1 MSAWFMSEYSPCR
14 KAFARVATALALGL
28 IVNQLAAAAEGP
40 APDPRANLPG
50 RQVYETYCAACHN
63 IPGTRAP
70 ALSALQLMSA
80 QSLRLALTTGVMQQ
94 QGSLVPK
101 EKMPQLIEYL
111 AAPDRDTDWT
121 AAMMCSPDRRSVD
134 LKASPALTM
143 FGVDHNNSRR
153 LSAQQAGLSSKQLPE
168 LELAWAIGFPKT
180 TSLRSSPVIVGSTMF
195 YAPAQSGKLLALDIE
210 KACAKWIY
218 DVGVPVRSSVSFG
231 DIGARK
237 ALILADQQ
245 AQVHV
250 VDAQTGERIW
260 KANGRHDATGN
271 ITGAPVLYKD
281 RIIVPV
287 SSSGVGSGA
296 NPKFE
301 CCVGHG
307 AVVALDA
314 ATGKQ
319 LWVAHTMEDAQY
331 TGKTSSTG
339 VKLRGPSGAPI
350 WSTPSIDV
358 KRGLIYATTGQ
369 NTSLPATPTSDSVL
383 AIDLANGNLQWTFQA
398 LANDVWNLACRPDP
412 AHSGPNCPSPADSV
426 LKDYDFGAGAV
437 LAKKRDGRDIVLAGQ
452 KSGDVWALDPEQ
464 NGKLLWRQTFGDG
477 SALGGVH
484 WGIAIDS
491 EYRVFAPINDPHF
504 PEFKDYVPE
513 PGMNAIDIDTGKVLW
528 RKPVTADCSNGREA
542 RFNLCGEKYGLSAA
556 PLVIDKSVVAGA
568 LDGRIYIFDAA
579 TGDIVWQYDTLRDFT
594 TLNGVKGQGGG
605 IDSHSVFA
613 GSGMLFVAS
622 GYGGFRQPP
631 GNVLLAFRPKAT
643 TR

>member
-1 MSAWFMSEYSPCR
+1 
-14 KAFARVATALALGL
+14 
-28 IVNQLAAAAEGP
+28 
-40 APDPRANLPG
+40 
-50 RQVYETYCAACHN
+50 
-63 IPGTRAP
+63 
-70 ALSALQLMSA
+70 
-80 QSLRLALTTGVMQQ
+80 
-94 QGSLVPK
+94 
-101 EKMPQLIEYL
+101 
-111 AAPDRDTDWT
+111 
-121 AAMMCSPDRRSVD
+121 
-134 LKASPALTM
+134 
-143 FGVDHNNSRR
+143 
-153 LSAQQAGLSSKQLPE
+153 LPE

-180 TSLRSSPVIVGSTMF
+180 TSLRSSPVIIGSTMF

-210 KACAKWIY
+210 KACAKWVY

-250 VDAQTGERIW
+250 IDAQTGERIW

-319 LWVAHTMEDAQY
+319 LWIAHTMEDGQY
-331 TGKTSSTG
+331 TGKTSATG

-369 NTSLPATPTSDSVL
+369 NTSLPATPTSDAVL
-383 AIDLANGNLQWTFQA
+383 AIDLANGTTKWTFQA

-412 AHSGPNCPSPADSV
+412 AQSGPNCPSPADSV

-437 LAKKRDGRDIVLAGQ
+437 LTQQRDGSDIVLAGQ
-452 KSGDVWALDPEQ
+452 KSGDLWALDPEQ

-528 RKPVTADCSNGREA
+528 RKPVTADCGNGREA

-556 PLVIDKSVVAGA
+556 PLVVDKSVVAGA

-579 TGDIVWQYDTLRDFT
+579 TGDIVWQYDTLRDFA

-631 GNVLLAFRPKAT
+631 GNVLLAFRPKAK

>member
-1 MSAWFMSEYSPCR
+1 MPTLIMSGHSSGR
-14 KAFARVATALALGL
+14 KAVARVAAALALGFIGTSSAL
-28 IVNQLAAAAEGP
+28 AAEGP
-40 APDPRANLPG
+40 APDPRANHTG

-80 QSLRLALTTGVMQQ
+80 QSLRLSLTTGVMQQ

-101 EKMPQLIEYL
+101 DQMPQLLEYL
-111 AAPDRDTDWT
+111 ATDDGDANWT
-121 AAMMCSPDRRSVD
+121 ANMMCSAERRTVD
-134 LKASPALTM
+134 VQGTPALTM

-153 LSAQQAGLSSKQLPE
+153 LSARQSGLNSKQLPE

-210 KACAKWIY
+210 KACAKWVY

-231 DIGARK
+231 DIGSRK

-245 AQVHV
+245 GQVHA
-250 VDAQTGERIW
+250 VDAKTGERIW
-260 KANGRHDATGN
+260 KVNGRHDASGN

-287 SSSGVGSGA
+287 SSSGVGAGA

-319 LWVAHTMEDAQY
+319 LWTAHTMEDAQY
-331 TGKTSSTG
+331 TGKTSSIG

-350 WSTPSIDV
+350 WSTPAIDV
-358 KRGLIYATTGQ
+358 SRGLIYATTGQ
-369 NTSLPATPTSDSVL
+369 NTSLPATPTSDAVL
-383 AIDLANGNLQWTFQA
+383 AIDLANGNLKWTFQA

-412 AHSGPNCPSPADSV
+412 ATSGPNCPSPADSV

-437 LAKKRDGRDIVLAGQ
+437 LAKRRNGKAVVLAGQ
-452 KSGDVWALDPEQ
+452 KSGDVWALDPDR
-464 NGKLLWRQTFGDG
+464 NGKLLWRQTFGAG
-477 SALGGVH
+477 SALGGIH
-484 WGIAIDS
+484 WGLAIDS
-491 EYRVFAPINDPHF
+491 EYRVFAPLNDPHF

-513 PGMNAIDIDTGKVLW
+513 PGMNAIDIDTGRVLW

-542 RFNLCGEKYGLSAA
+542 RFNLCAEKYGLSAA
-556 PLVIDKSVVAGA
+556 PLVVDKSVVAGA

-579 TGDIVWQYDTLRDFT
+579 TGDTVWQYDTLRDFAT
-594 TLNGVKGQGGG
+594 VNGVKGQGGG

-631 GNVLLAFRPKAT
+631 GNVLLAFRPKSKA
-643 TR
+643 R

>member
-1 MSAWFMSEYSPCR
+1 MPARFMGGHSFCR
-14 KAFARVATALALGL
+14 KAIARFAAALALGFINHIAL
-28 IVNQLAAAAEGP
+28 GAEGP
-40 APDPRANLPG
+40 APDPRASHPG
-50 RQVYETYCAACHN
+50 RAVYETYCAACHN

-70 ALSALQLMSA
+70 ALSALHLMSA
-80 QSLRLALTTGVMQQ
+80 QSLRVALSQGVMQQ

-101 EKMPQLIEYL
+101 DKMPQLIEYL
-111 AAPDRDTDWT
+111 AADDTDGNWT
-121 AAMMCSPDRRSVD
+121 ATMMCSASERTVD
-134 LKASPALTM
+134 LNASVALTL

-153 LSAQQAGLSSKQLPE
+153 MTAQQAGLSSKQLPE
-168 LELAWAIGFPKT
+168 LELAWAIGFPQT
-180 TSLRSSPVIVGSTMF
+180 TSLRSSPVIIGTTMF
-195 YAPAQSGKLLALDIE
+195 YAPAQSGKLLALDIN

-218 DVGVPVRSSVSFG
+218 DVGAPVRSSVSYG
-231 DIGARK
+231 DIGSRK
-237 ALILADQQ
+237 ALIFADTQ
-245 AQVHV
+245 AQIHV
-250 VDAQTGERIW
+250 VDAKSGERIW

-296 NPKFE
+296 NAKFE

-314 ATGKQ
+314 LTGKQ
-319 LWVAHTMEDAQY
+319 LWTAHTMEDAQY
-331 TGKTSSTG
+331 TGKISSTG

-350 WSTPSIDV
+350 WSTPSIDA

-369 NTSLPATPTSDSVL
+369 NTSLPATPTSDAIL
-383 AIDLANGNLQWTFQA
+383 AIDLANGNIKWTHQT

-412 AHSGPNCPSPADSV
+412 AQSGPNCPSPADSV

-437 LAKKRDGRDIVLAGQ
+437 LGRTRDGKEILLAGQ
-452 KSGDVWALDPEQ
+452 KSGDLWALDPQ
-464 NGKLLWRQTFGDG
+464 QDGKLLWRQRFGTG
-477 SALGGVH
+477 SALGGIH
-484 WGIAIDS
+484 WGLAIDS
-491 EYRVFAPINDPHF
+491 EHRVFAPINDPHF

-513 PGMNAIDIDTGKVLW
+513 PGMYAVDIDTGKVLW
-528 RKPVTADCSNGREA
+528 RKRVTADCGSGRKE

-579 TGDIVWQYDTLRDFT
+579 SGDIVWQYDTLRDFM

-631 GNVLLAFRPKAT
+631 GNVLLAFRPKSTA
-643 TR
+643 R